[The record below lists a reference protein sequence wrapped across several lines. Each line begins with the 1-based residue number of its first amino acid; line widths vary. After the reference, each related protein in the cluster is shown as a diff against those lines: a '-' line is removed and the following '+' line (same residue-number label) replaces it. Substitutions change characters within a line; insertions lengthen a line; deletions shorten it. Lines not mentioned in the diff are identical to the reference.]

1 MFDYDCGTML
11 FGYQSGYFS
20 KKKKILSSRTHQ
32 TTVLAEDKEVKSVHF
47 FGVSGVLHGY
57 GFAFFSVF
65 SLVYLH
71 RESLEVDR
79 VLRSSLVLFAPVES
93 NLVKLILVIAWQW
106 TSSNHCHRKPGGL

>member
-1 MFDYDCGTML
+1 M
-11 FGYQSGYFS
+11 
-20 KKKKILSSRTHQ
+20 
-32 TTVLAEDKEVKSVHF
+32 HF
-47 FGVSGVLHGY
+47 FGVWGVLRGY
-57 GFAFFSVF
+57 GLAFF

-106 TSSNHCHRKPGGL
+106 TSSNHCHRKPEGL